1 MKNTNSE
8 AEDDSFQEAEDIQV
22 YAGLVLPSLSVNVGA
37 GDGTQGH
44 VHVRQVLFN

>member
-22 YAGLVLPSLSVNVGA
+22 YAGLVLPSLSVNVCA